1 MSTTTKQFQLSHKLS
16 KQLQREADAL
26 HIELEDYITDILLD
40 RHKLQIINQT
50 KKVETPIEKVE
61 TLISNNK
68 PKPLSNTQS
77 LLGLLHISVYNILVE
92 HDITTVGALTSMK
105 YSDLKRLP
113 RIGPKTMKELD
124 AFMDK
129 HNLSYRG

>member
-1 MSTTTKQFQLSHKLS
+1 MSNQINQFQLSRKLS
-16 KQLQREADAL
+16 KELQREAEHL
-26 HIELEDYITDILLD
+26 HMTLEDYVTDILID

-50 KKVETPIEKVE
+50 KKVETLIEKVE
-61 TLISNNK
+61 TLISNNR